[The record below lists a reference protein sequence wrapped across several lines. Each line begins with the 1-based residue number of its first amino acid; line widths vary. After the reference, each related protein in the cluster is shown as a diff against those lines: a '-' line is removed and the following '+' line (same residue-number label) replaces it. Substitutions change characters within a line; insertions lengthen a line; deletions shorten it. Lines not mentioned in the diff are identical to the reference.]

1 MRVSRAVRGAFAPIL
16 VKKVAEDGRLG
27 GRLYVDS
34 HAAVRIGPV
43 GVFCIVVRYP
53 VVDDVG
59 LGSSRNADA
68 DARLGGVLRNLI
80 ITEIMNLIVVN
91 GCMGGGSVE
100 VDPDAAQ
107 PSTVKNVADDLEVA
121 LQVGFLQG

>member
-1 MRVSRAVRGAFAPIL
+1 ML

-43 GVFCIVVRYP
+43 GVVSIVVRYP

-68 DARLGGVLRNLI
+68 DARLGGVLYGGGVI
-80 ITEIMNLIVVN
+80 IETMNLIVVN

-100 VDPDAAQ
+100 VDPDAAK
-107 PSTVKNVADDLEVA
+107 PSTVKNVADDLEGA